1 MYIRTPE
8 KPTTTKITILAN
20 NTTHPTHLPIL
31 PLLCSQP
38 NPVPIADQIEMNS
51 VRSSIDSPSKF
62 NNNHHIHQNSNIAF
76 SSMRPD
82 SGGSVRQQHPHH
94 LQSRSSSSHFSTPP
108 NARKSDDTAAH
119 NNVALIKI
127 GEASAL
133 PVMLCGILQN
143 KELFY
148 QQALQHQ
155 KEQQY
160 LSDLQAASPEYYS
173 A

>member
-1 MYIRTPE
+1 MQYPISYKTKTFLFPE
-8 KPTTTKITILAN
+8 F
-20 NTTHPTHLPIL
+20 HPTNNHPSRTADTFEMTSVPSSTDSPTRFLINNRPESAG
-31 PLLCSQP
+31 PHP
-38 NPVPIADQIEMNS
+38 NPHQH
-51 VRSSIDSPSKF
+51 
-62 NNNHHIHQNSNIAF
+62 NHHNHQPPARS
-76 SSMRPD
+76 
-82 SGGSVRQQHPHH
+82 
-94 LQSRSSSSHFSTPP
+94 SSSSHFSTPP
-108 NARKSDDTAAH
+108 LSIARKLAAAATAVATGEDGASSPAH

-155 KEQQY
+155 REQQY
-160 LSDLQAASPEYYS
+160 LADLQAASPDYYS

>member
-1 MYIRTPE
+1 MQTHPKKSYVPPNR
-8 KPTTTKITILAN
+8 ILSASS
-20 NTTHPTHLPIL
+20 THPTADTFELT
-31 PLLCSQP
+31 S
-38 NPVPIADQIEMNS
+38 VP
-51 VRSSIDSPSKF
+51 SSTDSPTRF
-62 NNNHHIHQNSNIAF
+62 LINADGANQHNTHHNHHQLPA
-76 SSMRPD
+76 
-82 SGGSVRQQHPHH
+82 
-94 LQSRSSSSHFSTPP
+94 RSTSSSHFSTPP
-108 NARKSDDTAAH
+108 LSIARKAAAAASAAATGDDAVSSPSAH

-160 LSDLQAASPEYYS
+160 LADLQAASPDYYS

>member
-1 MYIRTPE
+1 MINYFVHANTVVF
-8 KPTTTKITILAN
+8 PTVS
-20 NTTHPTHLPIL
+20 PT
-31 PLLCSQP
+31 P
-38 NPVPIADQIEMNS
+38 NPDFHKQYVIPIADTFELTS
-51 VRSSIDSPSKF
+51 VPSSTDSPTRFLLNHRPESGESHSQSHQHT
-62 NNNHHIHQNSNIAF
+62 NHHNHQPPARS
-76 SSMRPD
+76 
-82 SGGSVRQQHPHH
+82 
-94 LQSRSSSSHFSTPP
+94 SSSSHFLTPP
-108 NARKSDDTAAH
+108 LAIARKLAAAAAAVATGDEGASSPSH

-155 KEQQY
+155 REQQY
-160 LSDLQAASPEYYS
+160 LADLQAASPDLYS

>member
-1 MYIRTPE
+1 MQFP
-8 KPTTTKITILAN
+8 ITE
-20 NTTHPTHLPIL
+20 PLPN
-31 PLLCSQP
+31 Q
-38 NPVPIADQIEMNS
+38 NPDFHVQYTIFHIADTFELTS
-51 VRSSIDSPSKF
+51 VPSSTDSPTRF
-62 NNNHHIHQNSNIAF
+62 LLNNRLDNIGTHSQSHQQHNHHNHQPPARS
-76 SSMRPD
+76 
-82 SGGSVRQQHPHH
+82 
-94 LQSRSSSSHFSTPP
+94 SSSSHFSTPP
-108 NARKSDDTAAH
+108 LSIARKLAAAAAAAATGEDGASSPSH

-155 KEQQY
+155 REQQY
-160 LSDLQAASPEYYS
+160 LADLQAASPDYYS